1 MRRTSIR
8 LPRTRAALAL
18 AATAMSAVLLAG
30 CTPDTNGGG
39 ASGGESAGLES
50 VQVALVPGG
59 PHPYFQPW
67 IAAGEEAKTA
77 FDLGGTTFN
86 ETAAWDQT
94 KQNDVINSLVAN
106 GYNAFGV
113 FGVSPTDINSTF
125 DNLKQNG
132 IATAALGSCPAGD
145 VNDAD
150 FCLSTDTE
158 AAAYKA
164 AQATIEAMGGK
175 GVLAHLTG
183 VNVDSNTQRRI
194 EGVKKAVEETNGAVT
209 LLPDVTDIDTDLT
222 TAQKAVADLLA
233 SKGSE
238 ITGIVSTAYN
248 PAVAAATA
256 VKESGLPIKLV
267 AIDDDE
273 TILAAIDDGSVYA
286 TIAQNPTAQAYVGSY
301 ALAKLASKEC
311 TMAEPGAI
319 IDSGSFVVT
328 KDNVATYDDERIA
341 AGDQLLKDF
350 DSEYL
355 SC

>member
-1 MRRTSIR
+1 MRRSTT
-8 LPRTRAALAL
+8 LTLAVAAVAVG
-18 AATAMSAVLLAG
+18 AVLLSG
-30 CTPDTNGGG
+30 CTPQSET
-39 ASGGESAGLES
+39 AQGGEATGLDS

-67 IAAGEEAKTA
+67 IAAGEAAKTD
-77 FDLGGTTFN
+77 FGLGGTTFN

-125 DNLKQNG
+125 DNLKQSG

-145 VNDAD
+145 TNDAD

-158 AAAYKA
+158 TAAYKA
-164 AQATIEAMGGK
+164 AQATIEAMGGT

-194 EGVKKAVEETNGAVT
+194 AGVKKAVDETNGAVT

-233 SKGSE
+233 SQGSE

-273 TILAAIDDGSVYA
+273 TILAAIEDGSVYA

-328 KDNVATYDDERIA
+328 KDNVATYDDERVA
-341 AGDQLLKDF
+341 AGDQLMKDF

>member
-1 MRRTSIR
+1 MRRSTTLS
-8 LPRTRAALAL
+8 LTLATVTAAAL
-18 AATAMSAVLLAG
+18 LLSG
-30 CTPDTNGGG
+30 CTPQADAGGG
-39 ASGGESAGLES
+39 DGEAAGLDT

-67 IAAGEEAKTA
+67 IEAGEAAKTD
-77 FDLGGTTFN
+77 FGLGGTTFN
-86 ETAAWDQT
+86 ETAGWDQT

-125 DNLKQNG
+125 DTLKESG

-145 VNDAD
+145 TNDAD

-158 AAAYKA
+158 TAAYKA
-164 AQATIEAMGGK
+164 AQATIEAMGGS

-194 EGVKKAVEETNGAVT
+194 AGVKKAADETNGAVT

-256 VKESGLPIKLV
+256 VKESGLPITLV

-273 TILAAIDDGSVYA
+273 TILAAIEDGSVYA

-328 KDNVATYDDERIA
+328 KDNVATYDDERVA
-341 AGDQLLKDF
+341 AGDQLMKDF
-350 DSEYL
+350 DATYL

>member
-1 MRRTSIR
+1 MRRSTF
-8 LPRTRAALAL
+8 LPFAMATVATAAL
-18 AATAMSAVLLAG
+18 LLSG
-30 CTPDTNGGG
+30 CTPQSDTSGGG
-39 ASGGESAGLES
+39 QAASMDT
-50 VQVALVPGG
+50 VKVALVPGG

-67 IAAGEEAKTA
+67 IAAGEEAKST
-77 FDLGGTTFN
+77 FGLGDVTFN
-86 ETAAWDQT
+86 ETAGWDQT

-106 GYNAFGV
+106 GYTGFGV

-125 DNLKQNG
+125 QNLKQNG

-145 VNDAD
+145 TNDAD

-158 AAAYKA
+158 EAAYKA
-164 AQATIEAMGGK
+164 AKATIEAMGGK

-183 VNVDSNTQRRI
+183 INVDSNTQRRI
-194 EGVKKAVEETNGAVT
+194 AGVKKAVAETNGAVT

-233 SKGSE
+233 SQGSQ

-256 VKESGLPIKLV
+256 VAESGLPIKLV

-273 TILAAIDDGSVYA
+273 TIIKAIQDGTVYA
-286 TIAQNPTAQAYVGSY
+286 TVAQNPTGQAYVGSY

-311 TMAEPGAI
+311 TMSDPGVVV
-319 IDSGSFVVT
+319 DSGSFIVT
-328 KDNVATYDDERIA
+328 KDNVATYDDERKA
-341 AGDQLLKDF
+341 ASDQLLKDF
-350 DSEYL
+350 DDEYL
-355 SC
+355 TCS

>member
-1 MRRTSIR
+1 MRRVTLSI
-8 LPRTRAALAL
+8 AV
-18 AATAMSAVLLAG
+18 AATALGALLLSG
-30 CTPDTNGGG
+30 CTPQGSSGGG
-39 ASGGESAGLES
+39 EATGLDS
-50 VQVALVPGG
+50 VKVALVPGG

-67 IAAGEEAKTA
+67 VAAGEKAKTD
-77 FDLGGTTFN
+77 FGLGGTTFN
-86 ETAAWDQT
+86 ETAGWDQT
-94 KQNDVINSLVAN
+94 KENDVINSLVAN

-125 DNLKQNG
+125 QNLRQNG
-132 IATAALGSCPAGD
+132 IASAALGSCPAGD
-145 VNDAD
+145 TNDAD

-158 AAAYKA
+158 EAAYKA
-164 AQATIEAMGGK
+164 AQATIQAMGGK

-194 EGVKKAVEETNGAVT
+194 AGVKKAVEETNGAVT
-209 LLPDVTDIDTDLT
+209 LLPDITDVDTDLT

-256 VKESGLPIKLV
+256 VAESGLPIALV

-273 TILAAIDDGSVYA
+273 TILKAIEDGSVYA
-286 TIAQNPTAQAYVGSY
+286 TIAQNPTGQAYVGSY

-328 KDNVATYDDERIA
+328 KDNVATYDDERTA
-341 AGDQLLKDF
+341 ASEQLLKDF
-350 DSEYL
+350 DSKYL
-355 SC
+355 DCK